1 MGGNDYMRLENIEV
15 IFKKKLPINEPDD
28 NGIMYTKEA
37 IQNAYKEAQSR
48 NGLPIEFPNYKGEFI
63 PIGSIHGI
71 ELIEDN
77 GEMYVK
83 GYWIIYHGGTEE
95 NVEVNNKIVS
105 SFSITGFGVARE

>member
-1 MGGNDYMRLENIEV
+1 MRLENIEV
-15 IFKKKLPINEPDD
+15 TFKKKLPINEPDD

-48 NGLPIEFPNYKGEFI
+48 NGLPIEFPNDKGEFI

-77 GEMYVK
+77 GEMYVE
-83 GYWIIYHGGTEE
+83 GYGIIYHGGTEE

-105 SFSITGFGVARE
+105 SFSITGVGVASE